1 MKAITGEGIR
11 FGYGSELIFNDFSF
25 SIESGDFLGIIGP
38 NGSGKSTLLRLLA
51 GTLNPQAG
59 VIRVG
64 GERIDR
70 LSRREISRMV
80 ALVPQES
87 FFAFEWTVQEVVMM
101 GRNPYL
107 KLLEQPGTKDTTI
120 VAEAMMLTGV
130 QMLAEKSINSISGGE
145 KQRVLLARALAQE
158 TPILL
163 LDEATSHLDLAHRL
177 TILQILKRLNDQGKT
192 ILLVSHDFSEA
203 AFCSR
208 LLLLAQGRILA
219 CDVPEKVITT
229 DLIRVAYGLEPVV
242 TTHPITGKPQV
253 LLPPV

>member
-1 MKAITGEGIR
+1 MEGVR
-11 FGYGSELIFNDFSF
+11 FGYGAELIFNDFSL
-25 SIESGDFLGIIGP
+25 STESGEFLGIIGP

-51 GTLNPQAG
+51 KALKPRRGAIKIAG
-59 VIRVG
+59 K
-64 GERIDR
+64 ELDL
-70 LSRREISRMV
+70 LSRREVAQMV

-107 KLLEQPGTKDTTI
+107 KLLDRPGLKDSTKIT
-120 VAEAMMLTGV
+120 EAMVLTGV
-130 QMLAEKSINSISGGE
+130 QMLAEKSINSISAGE

-163 LDEATSHLDLAHRL
+163 LDEATSHLDLGHRWA
-177 TILQILKRLNDQGKT
+177 ILQILKSLNRQGKT
-192 ILLVSHDFSEA
+192 ILLVSHDLSEA

-208 LLLLAQGRILA
+208 VLLLAQGRALA
-219 CDVPEKVITT
+219 FDVPEKVITP
-229 DLIRVAYGLEPVV
+229 DLIRIAYGLEPVV
-242 TTHPITGKPQV
+242 TFHPITGKPQV